1 MATSTITW
9 SIADGGW
16 SLQNDKDPNK
26 VVTNLSKMNPTQ
38 ASQVA
43 EAFHLWEDVASVV
56 GLQIDDNADLAKGV
70 LRDLSSLP
78 FDWIRISMGTIAGDY
93 LGLNATSSK
102 NKYYHEIFI
111 GDSKNVNVN
120 TFKVGREAFNTV
132 VHEIGHTV
140 LDFLPGDGHID
151 AGNSQTI
158 MNAESSPGWLASTP
172 MTLDINQAIS
182 RYGVTTTRNGDDTYG
197 FNAHFSGQYRAAL
210 DFNVNT
216 QPLITIYDSAG
227 DDTLDASGFR
237 HADGSSR
244 AVHIDLNPGAS
255 SKMLDGPGQT
265 FAVIYQGPKATT
277 WIENA
282 VGGDGNDE
290 IFGNALPNF
299 LFGGAGNDTLNGWG
313 GNDTMMGGAGD
324 DNYAVDD
331 AGDQVLEM
339 AGAEEGTHDKI
350 YTTLNTYDL
359 REWDKGAW
367 VEQLQFV
374 GSGYFVGYG
383 NQLNN
388 DIVAGNEGSALYGD
402 DGNDQLVAGADIDY
416 LYGGTGD
423 DIYYNVGPGDQVIED
438 ELGYYTGSG
447 FARRYVPTGNDTV
460 ETKLQE
466 YGLSPNVENLVF
478 GDDMLDYLPGMYLRG
493 PTAHTGYGNELKN
506 FMQGSRGVDTLYG
519 YGGKDTLDG
528 GAGADRMY
536 GGADN
541 DIYIVDNVGDVAS
554 EQEFRR
560 YGISS
565 YGFTYDAGGVDEVRT
580 SLVTYALKD
589 EPDSVIEN
597 VTYTGTEQFFGFGNS
612 IDNFIVGGNYN
623 GRDGDWLF
631 GGGGNDQMS
640 GLGGSDH
647 LIGGEGADGM
657 DGGEGWDTFT
667 VDNGNEIGGDV
678 AVGGDG
684 YDTVEAD
691 ASVAATGLHL
701 NLFAAGTQ
709 YTPDV
714 NRVPHVSAAIGVE
727 VVKGGAGND
736 RINATR
742 LGGDAVQV
750 KGLAGD
756 DTVISGGQRI
766 VFDGGENFDT
776 IEYAGAASNY
786 VIALADPEHNPFP
799 ETDWLS
805 ITNRSTGR
813 IEAAVRQVELAKF
826 ADSTTYNFA
835 TGNWSPTVRTVVD
848 QTVVQNEWHRVSE
861 WFKATD
867 IDSDVITQYRFKDGG
882 TAASSGYF
890 WTPGNA
896 HYAADT
902 VITVNAADL
911 DSAWFRGGQAA
922 GSDTISVQ
930 AFDGKDW
937 NEWKSF
943 NVTTRLNTAPMVAA
957 VDQGVAKNA
966 SLAASSLFSAS
977 DVDGDAITAYRFW
990 DASASATSGHFV
1002 VNGVAQGS
1010 NQVIDVSAADLA
1022 QTTFQAGTTADDLWV
1037 QAFDGF
1043 TWSAWKE
1050 FHLNPP
1056 VNTAPLVAAA
1066 DQGVAKNASLAASS
1080 LFSVSDPDG
1089 DAITAYRFRDATTA
1103 GSSGHFVVNGVA
1115 QGANQTINV
1124 SAAQLS
1130 QITFQ
1135 TGTTADGLWVQAYD
1149 GQAWSAWKTLRLTP
1163 AVNRA
1168 PVAAAADQSVAEN
1181 TSLAAS
1187 SLFSVSDGDG
1197 DAVTAYRFRDAT
1209 ADAAS
1214 GHFVVNGVAQGVNQT
1229 INISAA
1235 QLSQTTFQTG
1245 TTADNLWVQA
1255 YDGQTWS
1262 AWKQFNVTSVHP
1274 TTGTEGD
1281 DVLTGDAS
1289 ANILKGLGGDDT
1301 LIGKAGRGR
1310 PRWRRRHRYRGLLGL
1325 LGRRLD
1331 QPRQRHRQRRRRRGR
1346 HPDQHRARDRQR
1358 LQ

>member
-1 MATSTITW
+1 
-9 SIADGGW
+9 
-16 SLQNDKDPNK
+16 
-26 VVTNLSKMNPTQ
+26 
-38 ASQVA
+38 
-43 EAFHLWEDVASVV
+43 
-56 GLQIDDNADLAKGV
+56 
-70 LRDLSSLP
+70 
-78 FDWIRISMGTIAGDY
+78 
-93 LGLNATSSK
+93 
-102 NKYYHEIFI
+102 
-111 GDSKNVNVN
+111 
-120 TFKVGREAFNTV
+120 
-132 VHEIGHTV
+132 
-140 LDFLPGDGHID
+140 
-151 AGNSQTI
+151 
-158 MNAESSPGWLASTP
+158 
-172 MTLDINQAIS
+172 
-182 RYGVTTTRNGDDTYG
+182 
-197 FNAHFSGQYRAAL
+197 
-210 DFNVNT
+210 
-216 QPLITIYDSAG
+216 
-227 DDTLDASGFR
+227 
-237 HADGSSR
+237 
-244 AVHIDLNPGAS
+244 
-255 SKMLDGPGQT
+255 
-265 FAVIYQGPKATT
+265 
-277 WIENA
+277 
-282 VGGDGNDE
+282 
-290 IFGNALPNF
+290 
-299 LFGGAGNDTLNGWG
+299 
-313 GNDTMMGGAGD
+313 
-324 DNYAVDD
+324 
-331 AGDQVLEM
+331 
-339 AGAEEGTHDKI
+339 
-350 YTTLNTYDL
+350 
-359 REWDKGAW
+359 
-367 VEQLQFV
+367 
-374 GSGYFVGYG
+374 
-383 NQLNN
+383 
-388 DIVAGNEGSALYGD
+388 
-402 DGNDQLVAGADIDY
+402 
-416 LYGGTGD
+416 
-423 DIYYNVGPGDQVIED
+423 
-438 ELGYYTGSG
+438 
-447 FARRYVPTGNDTV
+447 
-460 ETKLQE
+460 
-466 YGLSPNVENLVF
+466 
-478 GDDMLDYLPGMYLRG
+478 
-493 PTAHTGYGNELKN
+493 
-506 FMQGSRGVDTLYG
+506 
-519 YGGKDTLDG
+519 
-528 GAGADRMY
+528 
-536 GGADN
+536 
-541 DIYIVDNVGDVAS
+541 
-554 EQEFRR
+554 
-560 YGISS
+560 
-565 YGFTYDAGGVDEVRT
+565 
-580 SLVTYALKD
+580 
-589 EPDSVIEN
+589 
-597 VTYTGTEQFFGFGNS
+597 
-612 IDNFIVGGNYN
+612 
-623 GRDGDWLF
+623 
-631 GGGGNDQMS
+631 
-640 GLGGSDH
+640 
-647 LIGGEGADGM
+647 M

-1301 LIGKAGRGR
+1301 LIGKAGPDVLDGGAGTDTADYSASSAAVSINLANGTGKGGDAEGDTLISIEHAIGSAFNDTFQGGNDRGQFLAGDGEDTMIGGSVYD
-1310 PRWRRRHRYRGLLGL
+1310 WFEGGKGNDTFIGTGGFMVMFGGDGNDTMTGSLDIGNYFDGGTGNDVMTGGNTTDYMADVVAGDDIMHGGGGDDTLVDLYGATQLYGEGGKDFVTAAGGSGLLDGGDGNDYITVANGSYTL
-1325 LGRRLD
+1325 IGGIGDDTFEFAGTGSASFTGGDGADVFTYRVGGGPMTVTDFQDGIDHIYLWDNHYYGNVPFESLTIAD
-1331 QPRQRHRQRRRRRGR
+1331 SAAGAVISWNGASEMVLTGIHANQLTQG
-1346 HPDQHRARDRQR
+1346 DFIV
-1358 LQ
+1358 